1 MNHTFHIDAWVQWK
15 NPHHIA
21 AQWRNMSYRI
31 KWKISSIIAEEHG
44 KKSLRE
50 GTKERLH
57 KEILLDLERIATEKH
72 TLEQY
77 DIEDLREVL
86 KWVSRQE
93 HLWKNN
99 TTSKSEWYNR
109 DIITHLMQ
117 IPTSESEIFFL
128 REFLSDIMKI
138 KKETLDNI
146 LLNPKYR

>member
-1 MNHTFHIDAWVQWK
+1 MVTTLSIDAWIAEK

-21 AQWRNMSYRI
+21 ANWRNMSYRI
-31 KWKISSIIAEEHG
+31 KGKISTLIAEEHG
-44 KKSLRE
+44 KKSLRA

-72 TLEQY
+72 ILEQS
-77 DIEDLREVL
+77 DVQSLREVL

-93 HLWKNN
+93 HLWRNSSS
-99 TTSKSEWYNR
+99 SKSEWYNR

-117 IPTSESEIFFL
+117 IPRSESEIFFV
-128 REFLSDIMKI
+128 RAFLSDIIKI
-138 KKETLDNI
+138 NTDTIDNI